1 MSDPE
6 LVATISRLLSSL
18 DGMSEKKSGTHA
30 SFLAGGKVFAFT
42 RGGGSKGVALKLPR
56 ERIEYLTQRDDVAM
70 LTMGKRTMKEWI
82 LLEPREPAEYRKDL
96 PLFREAMAY
105 AFADAGISKK
115 KKR

>member
-1 MSDPE
+1 MSDFE

-18 DGMSEKKSGTHA
+18 DGVSEKKSGTNA
-30 SFLAGGKVFAFT
+30 SFLAGGKVFAFS
-42 RGGGSKGVALKLPR
+42 RGGGSKGVALELPR

-82 LLEPREPAEYRKDL
+82 LLEPREQAEYKKDL
-96 PLFREAMAY
+96 PLFEAAMAY
-105 AFADAGISKK
+105 VLADAGMSKK